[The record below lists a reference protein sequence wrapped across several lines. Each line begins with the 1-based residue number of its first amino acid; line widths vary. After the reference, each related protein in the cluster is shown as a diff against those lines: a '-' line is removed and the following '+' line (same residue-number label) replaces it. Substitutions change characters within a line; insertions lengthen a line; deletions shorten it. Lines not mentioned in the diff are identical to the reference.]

1 MNNIFKLLLIV
12 LPITVIANETEIT
25 DKLSVMQERGI
36 ENATNPEILDAY
48 NKLKEAI
55 TLRKNLQSEYL
66 SALSNNASAIQ
77 KNEQRIE
84 NKVLGST
91 GIGAMK
97 LASGINE
104 QQLDNATEAQMR
116 AYLSTAFCSYN
127 NNQKFSV
134 GYTEALRLWASDF
147 LGYTIA
153 PVIP

>member
-36 ENATNPEILDAY
+36 ENAANPEILDAY

-77 KNEQRIE
+77 
-84 NKVLGST
+84 
-91 GIGAMK
+91 
-97 LASGINE
+97 
-104 QQLDNATEAQMR
+104 NACG
-116 AYLSTAFCSYN
+116 L
-127 NNQKFSV
+127 
-134 GYTEALRLWASDF
+134 
-147 LGYTIA
+147 
-153 PVIP
+153 VIS